1 LNIAS
6 GCLEMQRNY
15 TKALSHCEQALRL
28 DNGRAITHFRMGQ
41 LNHALHDYEK
51 ALRCFETAKAVVPAA
66 VTGTAEDQ
74 RKKMLTTIAKET
86 DKCEFDRSQYDVG
99 FLRTLAAK

>member
-1 LNIAS
+1 
-6 GCLEMQRNY
+6 MQRNY

-74 RKKMLTTIAKET
+74 RKKT